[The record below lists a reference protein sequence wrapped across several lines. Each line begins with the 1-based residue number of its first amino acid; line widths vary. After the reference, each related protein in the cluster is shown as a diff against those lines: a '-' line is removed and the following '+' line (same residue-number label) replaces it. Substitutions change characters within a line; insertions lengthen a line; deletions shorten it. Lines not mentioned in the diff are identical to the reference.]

1 MRQSLTIHPTS
12 LCPAVTSIEVD
23 VARPKPGL
31 LTLTYALTGAVGDLY
46 VPDKTDPV
54 RTDELWKRTCFE
66 AFVLPDSGEAY
77 AEFNI
82 APSTKWA
89 AYRFDRYREGM
100 RDAGEIAP
108 LSVDVATTDERLT
121 LDVAFD
127 LAVLPGF
134 DCDADWR
141 LGLTAVIEEANG
153 RVSYWALTHPLPKP
167 EFHNADGFTC
177 RLPAP
182 EAS

>member
-1 MRQSLTIHPTS
+1 MIEIEALKTGPVTVQVLTVS
-12 LCPAVTSIEVD
+12 SGRVNALD
-23 VARPKPGL
+23 VGVL
-31 LTLTYALTGAVGDLY
+31 QEFTGAVRDLY
-46 VPDKTDPV
+46 VPAKTDPV

-66 AFVLPDSGEAY
+66 AFVLPETGEAY

-108 LSVDVATTDERLT
+108 LSVDVAATDTHLT
-121 LDVAFD
+121 LNVAFD

-134 DCDADWR
+134 DVAADWR
-141 LGLTAVIEEANG
+141 LGLTAVIEEASG

-167 EFHNADGFTC
+167 EFHNADGFTG
-177 RLPAP
+177 RLPVP
-182 EAS
+182 EVQ

>member
-1 MRQSLTIHPTS
+1 MRQRLTLHPTS
-12 LCPAVTSIEVD
+12 TCPAVSSITVD
-23 VARPKPGL
+23 ATRPKPDL
-31 LTLTYALTGAVGDLY
+31 LTLSYVLVGAISDLH
-46 VPDKTDPV
+46 VPAKTDPV

-66 AFVLPDSGEAY
+66 AFVLPQSGEAY

-82 APSTKWA
+82 APSTQWA

-108 LSVDVATTDERLT
+108 LSVDVAATDERLT

-127 LAVLPGF
+127 LGALPGF
-134 DCDADWR
+134 DCEAPWR
-141 LGLTAVIEEANG
+141 LGLTAVIEEAIG
-153 RVSYWALTHPLPKP
+153 RISYWALTHPLPKP

-177 RLPAP
+177 CLPYP
-182 EAS
+182 ERP